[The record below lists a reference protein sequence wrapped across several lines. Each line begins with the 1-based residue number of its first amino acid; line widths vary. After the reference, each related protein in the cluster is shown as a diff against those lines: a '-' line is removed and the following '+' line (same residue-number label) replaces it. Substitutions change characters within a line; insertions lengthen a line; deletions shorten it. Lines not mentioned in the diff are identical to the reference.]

1 MKTLF
6 MAGIL
11 ALIWTAP
18 LAADVVT
25 DSAQEAEGIS
35 EEDAE
40 VITNLEFL
48 ESLEF
53 LEENAVFLDD
63 YEVLD
68 EWEVSGN
75 EQ

>member
-11 ALIWTAP
+11 VLIGIAP
-18 LAADVVT
+18 LAADAVT
-25 DSAQEAEGIS
+25 DSAQEAEGIF

-53 LEENAVFLDD
+53 LEENAVLLDD